1 MSRAKYEFPRN
12 MKGDIDVNFTP
23 LTGSLAVSLLLCKV
37 AQPLVAIG

>member
-1 MSRAKYEFPRN
+1 

-23 LTGSLAVSLLLCKV
+23 LTGSLAVSLLLRKV